1 MNLLRGDYNRLTK
14 SVDIITGRGGYMP
27 RCKPF
32 KYTYEKE
39 IVMYARFKKLVYF
52 STECIYSPQ
61 AFRGYVRE
69 LIKNLESQ
77 RTTSII
83 DIIHSAE
90 KFVLEE
96 KNITTK
102 PLIKM
107 KCKYCGFMSSNEMC
121 KACALLEKLSK
132 MKSKTKIEY
141 DKEKGSE
148 SLNNVEDKKEDE
160 KVNEKDKE
168 KDKKIEVD
176 KEK

>member
-14 SVDIITGRGGYMP
+14 SVDIITGRDGYMP

-39 IVMYARFKKLVYF
+39 IVMYAHFKKLIYF

-69 LIKNLESQ
+69 LIKNLEAQ

-96 KNITTK
+96 KCLTTK
-102 PLIKM
+102 PLKM
-107 KCKYCGFMSSNEMC
+107 GKCKFCGFMSSNEMC
-121 KACALLEKLSK
+121 KACVLLEKLSK

-141 DKEKGSE
+141 EKEI
-148 SLNNVEDKKEDE
+148 D
-160 KVNEKDKE
+160 KVNTNNNEKAIE
-168 KDKKIEVD
+168 KINY
-176 KEK
+176 EKNEK